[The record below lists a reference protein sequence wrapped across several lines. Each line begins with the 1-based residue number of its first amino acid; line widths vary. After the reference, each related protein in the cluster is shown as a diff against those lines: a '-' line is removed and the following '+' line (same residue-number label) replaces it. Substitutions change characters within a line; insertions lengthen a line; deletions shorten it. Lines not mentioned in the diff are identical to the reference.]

1 MKTKLV
7 ALFIFVYLSLNG
19 QTTNVTTLGS
29 IVVSCSEYVNNMNKT
44 WNINIPGNRRLILDY
59 QVRVEHS
66 YDKVNIYS
74 INDSGTAVLQ
84 ATLTGS
90 QTGSIQSLYPNGKMK
105 VVFTSDVSVNC
116 STNST
121 YSGITIKISKITGLA
136 FNYDANGNRT
146 NREIVLESGAST
158 FRSDTWSDEE
168 IVFHE
173 KVDIMIDD
181 KVQNADIRIYPNP
194 TEGRFAVS
202 ISGVSDEISGKIYLL
217 DLTGQQIEMKLANRD
232 NKTEFDLSGKPAG
245 VYLLKI
251 QLGENISTW
260 KIIKK

>member
-1 MKTKLV
+1 
-7 ALFIFVYLSLNG
+7 
-19 QTTNVTTLGS
+19 
-29 IVVSCSEYVNNMNKT
+29 
-44 WNINIPGNRRLILDY
+44 
-59 QVRVEHS
+59 
-66 YDKVNIYS
+66 
-74 INDSGTAVLQ
+74 
-84 ATLTGS
+84 
-90 QTGSIQSLYPNGKMK
+90 
-105 VVFTSDVSVNC
+105 
-116 STNST
+116 
-121 YSGITIKISKITGLA
+121 
-136 FNYDANGNRT
+136 
-146 NREIVLESGAST
+146 
-158 FRSDTWSDEE
+158 
-168 IVFHE
+168 
-173 KVDIMIDD
+173 MIDD